1 MKRHDEIRPLLLIA
15 ERDPFM
21 RDALKRALE
30 ERFDLEFVDDGVTVL
45 ERAKARSPDLII
57 LEVLLPM
64 MDGFQVCR
72 QLKSDPATR
81 HIPVLFFT
89 LLLAEERAAQ
99 AGGDG
104 FLLKPLRQE
113 ALLEMIDR
121 LLAQAKE
128 ELHGEDSN
136 SCSQSR

>member
-1 MKRHDEIRPLLLIA
+1 
-15 ERDPFM
+15 M

-136 SCSQSR
+136 SCSQS